1 MCPRTSSFDY
11 IAHGLIGDRL
21 HVVVFTPVNGGVRV
35 ISFRKAKK
43 REVKAYASKR
53 SAVLTTVRF
62 DAEVLVFFRA
72 TGKGWQT
79 RMNEVLRGYV
89 ASQQ

>member
-1 MCPRTSSFDY
+1 
-11 IAHGLIGDRL
+11 LIGDRL
-21 HVVVFTPVNGGVRV
+21 HVVVFIPVNGCVRV
-35 ISFRKAKK
+35 ISFRKANK

-62 DAEVLVFFRA
+62 DAEVLEFFRA

-79 RMNEVLRGYV
+79 GMNEVLRGYV

>member
-1 MCPRTSSFDY
+1 M
-11 IAHGLIGDRL
+11 IGDRL

-35 ISFRKAKK
+35 ISFRKANK

-53 SAVLTTVRF
+53 SAVSTTVRF
-62 DAEVLVFFRA
+62 DAEVLEYFRA